1 MSKYA
6 IEVIGL
12 GKRYHRGSTGR
23 IQNAGD
29 IIRALRRPF
38 TKQDEAQS
46 GYFWALQDVS
56 FALKQGDILGIVG
69 ANGAGKSTLL
79 KILSRIVA
87 PTQGKII
94 MNGRVGALL
103 EVGTGFHDEL
113 SGRENVY
120 LNGAILGLKRRDIAR
135 LFDEIVDF
143 SGVETFIDTPIKHY
157 SSGMRLRLGF
167 AVAAHLNPEILI
179 VDEVLAVGDDDFRR
193 KSMGKMQD
201 VANDGRT
208 VLYVSHAMRTVQQ
221 LCTRAIYLQKGMLM
235 MDGTPDEIIN
245 TYQKQT
251 SVLNLSENA
260 SNILSIPRPNDVVYD
275 MPRISQMVMLD
286 DANQF
291 TDNIR
296 LGEPLRFLL
305 TLQTSTYQDNLDV
318 IIRIETTDSISVT
331 TVRSSDYQQWYSI
344 SPDKSLRISCM
355 IPHLFLEPGEY
366 LITLIIR
373 DKQRHIHDHL
383 PRIYRFHVINTP
395 YDIHS
400 PPMAYMGVVTAHSQW
415 EIGD

>member
-29 IIRALRRPF
+29 VIRALRRPF
-38 TKQDEAQS
+38 TKQDEGQL
-46 GYFWALQDVS
+46 GYFWALKEVS

-113 SGRENVY
+113 TGRENVY

-143 SGVETFIDTPIKHY
+143 SGVEAFIDTPIKHY

-221 LCTRAIYLQKGMLM
+221 LCTRAIYLQKGAIIL
-235 MDGTPDEIIN
+235 DGTPDEVIDAYLRPLNGSILEAKN
-245 TYQKQT
+245 LLSHPRPSDVT
-251 SVLNLSENA
+251 SD
-260 SNILSIPRPNDVVYD
+260 IPRFASLLMVNAIGEASDTFEFGEALHFVIQIES
-275 MPRISQMVMLD
+275 PRAI
-286 DANQF
+286 
-291 TDNIR
+291 TD
-296 LGEPLRFLL
+296 F
-305 TLQTSTYQDNLDV
+305 DV
-318 IIRIETTDSISVT
+318 IIRIETPDSIPVT
-331 TVRSSDYQQWYSI
+331 TVRSSDYQMWYGIIPDAPLIVHCTI
-344 SPDKSLRISCM
+344 SELV
-355 IPHLFLEPGEY
+355 LEPSDY
-366 LITLIIR
+366 VVTILIR
-373 DKQRHIHDHL
+373 NKDRQVYDHL
-383 PRIYRFHVINTP
+383 PRVHHFTVNNKKHRADVPPFAVVGMVAT
-395 YDIHS
+395 HS
-400 PPMAYMGVVTAHSQW
+400 TWNIGVEV
-415 EIGD
+415 